1 MKSLFELKILKILK
15 LLANVDNP
23 YASNAVMPIM
33 EDGNLVD
40 QLAISSLILGPI
52 LMMSGTARNARL
64 ELRRMRDATI

>member
-40 QLAISSLILGPI
+40 QLAISSLILGLI
-52 LMMSGTARNARL
+52 LMMSGTALNARL
-64 ELRRMRDATI
+64 ELRRMRGAII